1 MENYVGNKCYL
12 RTDNVNN
19 IFLIPDGSSDLRALV
34 SELLLLHDVRDV
46 LQRLSILKSDVHH
59 TDLNSVQPCHS

>member
-1 MENYVGNKCYL
+1 MEKHVGNKCYL

-19 IFLIPDGSSDLRALV
+19 IFLIPDRSSDLRALV

-46 LQRLSILKSDVHH
+46 FKTLSILKCDVHR
-59 TDLNSVQPCHS
+59 TDLNSVQPCHP